1 MSFTEPLDARQLDV
15 RQLMC
20 VFNREFLASD
30 KTELIGGA
38 SEPYYEPGAPHCIHF
53 RADFVR
59 SALHEVAHWCVA
71 GRRRRQLPDYG
82 YWYSPDGRDAEL
94 QQAFFAVEAR
104 PQAVERC
111 FCEAIGIA
119 FSPSVDNVGAHIEP
133 PQLRRFET
141 RVQEWCDQFERTGLP
156 SRAARFITAL
166 RSNTSLSQ
174 DPMPDIAA

>member
-1 MSFTEPLDARQLDV
+1 MSVVEPLDAH
-15 RQLMC
+15 QLMC
-20 VFNREFLASD
+20 LFNREFAASD

-38 SEPYYEPGAPHCIHF
+38 AEPYYQPGSPHRIYF
-53 RADFVR
+53 RADYVR

-82 YWYSPDGRDAEL
+82 YWYSADGRDAEQ

-104 PQAVERC
+104 PQAIERY

-119 FSPSVDNVGAHIEP
+119 FSPSVDNVDAQIEP
-133 PQLRRFET
+133 QQVRRFEV
-141 RVQEWCDQFERTGLP
+141 RIQEWCDQFERTGMP

-166 RSNTSLSQ
+166 RSTTPLSQ
-174 DPMPDIAA
+174 GTVPDIAA

>member
-1 MSFTEPLDARQLDV
+1 MSFTEPLDARQLDA

-119 FSPSVDNVGAHIEP
+119 FSPSVDNIGAHIEP